1 MRTGTSLLFLLS
13 TLILLSRSAYAGKL
27 DDFEA
32 DIDSEKD
39 KKESSCRGCGEKRHK
54 QSDQDYDRHSY
65 DDNDHHD
72 RSLAGD
78 IIDGFFSALFSSDDE
93 DSSYSSR
100 KSEDVGSSGYSSDR
114 EKSSEWDE
122 EEKPGDLL
130 APYIRADI
138 AYRPV
143 DNDIIARE
151 QLIEVGVGAFAAHFN
166 TSRYEE
172 SDPPDKLDLD
182 YAFGMLRVP
191 FTSSGFEID
200 YGVGR
205 LTINGNEN
213 HSYAAYTLPVRYQP
227 NEKICLEFRP
237 MWTDEIKD
245 YDAAVL
251 AGFKYFSVKA
261 GYRWV
266 ATSGTSLN
274 GSYIGVSLHY

>member
-1 MRTGTSLLFLLS
+1 MRTATSLLFLLS
-13 TLILLSRSAYAGKL
+13 TLIVLSRSAYAGKL

-32 DIDSEKD
+32 DIGSDND
-39 KKESSCRGCGEKRHK
+39 KEESSCRGCGKKRHK
-54 QSDQDYDRHSY
+54 QSHQNYDRNSY
-65 DDNDHHD
+65 DDDDHHD

-78 IIDGFFSALFSSDDE
+78 IIDGFFSALFSSDDDE
-93 DSSYSSR
+93 SSYSSR
-100 KSEDVGSSGYSSDR
+100 VSEDTGSSDYSSDT

-122 EEKPGDLL
+122 ADNPGDLIT
-130 APYIRADI
+130 PYFRADI
-138 AYRPV
+138 AYRPI
-143 DNDIIARE
+143 DDDIIARE
-151 QLIEVGVGAFAAHFN
+151 HLFEAGFGPFAIHFN

-191 FTSSGFEID
+191 FASSGFEID

-213 HSYAAYTLPVRYQP
+213 HSYTAYTLPVRYQP

-237 MWTDEIKD
+237 MWTDDIKD
-245 YDAAVL
+245 YDAAIL

-266 ATSGTSLN
+266 ETSGTSLN
-274 GSYIGVSLHY
+274 GSYIGLSLHY

>member
-27 DDFEA
+27 DNFEA
-32 DIDSEKD
+32 DIDTDKD
-39 KKESSCRGCGEKRHK
+39 KKESSCRGCGKKRHK
-54 QSDQDYDRHSY
+54 ESNYDSHSY
-65 DDNDHHD
+65 DDDGDHH

-78 IIDGFFSALFSSDDE
+78 IIDGFFSALFSSDDDE
-93 DSSYSSR
+93 SSHSSR
-100 KSEDVGSSGYSSDR
+100 VSEDVGSSDYSSDR
-114 EKSSEWDE
+114 EKASELDE
-122 EEKPGDLL
+122 EAKPGDLL
-130 APYIRADI
+130 APYIRVDI

-143 DNDIIARE
+143 DKDIIARE

-172 SDPPDKLDLD
+172 SDPPDKLDLS
-182 YAFGMLRVP
+182 YAFGMLRLP

-213 HSYAAYTLPVRYQP
+213 HSYTAYTLPVRYQP
-227 NEKICLEFRP
+227 NEKVCLEFRP
-237 MWTDEIKD
+237 MWTDDIKD

-266 ATSGTSLN
+266 ETSGTSLN
-274 GSYIGVSLHY
+274 GSYIGISLHY